1 MITIERG
8 SNGAG
13 DTPSSGGSGRAAGG
27 DRSRTAGAPTGAT
40 STTSARQNALAA
52 VATHRVTKTQD
63 YLKDAGADIFGQYV
77 FHEGAQRQYLAKPI
91 FQKLRRTIDGR
102 EPFDPAIVD
111 AVAHGVKEWALAHG
125 ATHYTHWFVP
135 MTGST
140 AEKHDSFLAPTGDGQ
155 TIAEF
160 SGRNLVQGEPDAS
173 SFPSG
178 GIRATFE
185 ARGYTAWDVT
195 SPIFLQVEPNGTT
208 LTIPTAYVSY
218 TGEAL
223 DHKIPL
229 LRSQEAVGKH
239 ALRVLRW
246 FGNAASQR
254 VFTTIGPE
262 QEYFLVDRRL
272 AEQRPD
278 LLLTGRTLFG
288 APSPKGQELEDQ
300 YFGSIRERI
309 LAFMMDLDRE
319 LWRLGIPA
327 KTRHNEVAPAQF
339 EMAPV
344 FEATSVGSDHNMIV
358 MQVMRRLAPQ
368 HDLAFL
374 IHEKPF
380 AGINGS
386 GKHNN
391 WSMSTDDGENLLDPG
406 SDPHANAQF
415 LAFLMA
421 VIRAVDVHADILRAS
436 IADAG
441 QDHRLGANEAPPA
454 IMSVFLGSQLE
465 DVIEQLERGPAA
477 ASQRGGDLE
486 LGVTSLPVLPKDATD
501 RNRTSPFAFT
511 GNKFEFRAVGSS
523 APIYWPQTVL
533 NTAVA
538 DSLAKLAD
546 DIEQLEPGDF
556 EGLTGILS
564 GIVKAHKQV
573 IFGGN
578 GYSPEWHAEAARRGL
593 PNNPSTVDAL
603 PSLMTAKAR
612 EIFATYGVLSERE
625 LAARVDINW
634 ERYVKVQ
641 NIEANCA
648 LDIARTMI
656 VPATARY
663 LGLVAAI
670 PSRGIGAIADRVASL
685 ADDLIDRIDALA
697 HAQHEAHEAGSVQ
710 DEARAFAT
718 AVIPAQEALREVVDE
733 LETVVADDL
742 WPLPKYRELLFQ
754 Y

>member
-1 MITIERG
+1 V
-8 SNGAG
+8 
-13 DTPSSGGSGRAAGG
+13 
-27 DRSRTAGAPTGAT
+27 
-40 STTSARQNALAA
+40 SARTTAIATIANHT
-52 VATHRVTKTQD
+52 VASIEDFLEH
-63 YLKDAGADIFGQYV
+63 AGADIYGDYV
-77 FHEGAQRQYLAKPI
+77 FHEAVQRQYLPKPI
-91 FQKLRRTIDGR
+91 FRRLQRTVAGL
-102 EPFDPAIVD
+102 EPFDEVIAD
-111 AVAHGVKEWALAHG
+111 AVAHGVKEWAMAHG

-140 AEKHDSFLAPTGDGQ
+140 AEKHDSFLAPSSDGR

-160 SGRNLVQGEPDAS
+160 SGKNLLQGEPDAS

-195 SPIFLQVEPNGTT
+195 SPIFLQVEPNGVT
-208 LTIPTAYVSY
+208 LTIPTAYVSF

-223 DHKIPL
+223 DHKIPM
-229 LRSQEAVGKH
+229 LRSQEAVGTQ

-246 FGNAASQR
+246 FGNTSASR

-262 QEYFLVDRRL
+262 QEYFLIDRRL

-288 APSPKGQELEDQ
+288 AQPPKGQELEDQ
-300 YFGSIRERI
+300 YFGPIRERI

-344 FEATSVGSDHNMIV
+344 FEPTSVGSDHNMLV
-358 MQVMRRLAPQ
+358 MSTMRRLAPQ
-368 HDLAFL
+368 HGLAFL

-391 WSMSTDDGENLLDPG
+391 WSMATDDGENLLDPG
-406 SDPHANAQF
+406 TDPHANAQF
-415 LAFLMA
+415 LAFLIA
-421 VIRAVDVHADILRAS
+421 VIRAVNVHADIVRAS

-454 IMSVFLGSQLE
+454 IMSIFLGSQLE
-465 DVIEQLERGPAA
+465 DVIAQLEQGA
-477 ASQRGGDLE
+477 ASNSKKGGNVE

-538 DSLAKLAD
+538 DSLKDLAD
-546 DIEQLEPGDF
+546 ELDKLQPGDF
-556 EGLTGILS
+556 EGLTLILS
-564 GIVKAHKQV
+564 GIVRGNKQV
-573 IFGGN
+573 LFEGN
-578 GYSPEWHAEAARRGL
+578 GYSEEWHREAERRGL
-593 PNNPSTVDAL
+593 PNNRTTVDAL
-603 PSLMTAKAR
+603 PALTTDKAKSVFAR
-612 EIFATYGVLSERE
+612 FGVLSERE

-641 NIEANCA
+641 NIEASCA

-656 VPATARY
+656 VPAAVSY
-663 LGLVAAI
+663 LGRLTAAGT
-670 PSRGIGAIADRVASL
+670 SRGVTTICEAVSERLDRLVDAIHEL
-685 ADDLIDRIDALA
+685 E
-697 HAQHEAHEAGSVQ
+697 HAQHAAHEAGSVQ
-710 DEARAFAT
+710 AEARAFVDT
-718 AVIPAQEALREVVDE
+718 VIPAQNALRAVADE
-733 LETVVADDL
+733 LETLVADEL

>member
-1 MITIERG
+1 MTARHTAIEAI
-8 SNGAG
+8 SNHKVASTQKYLEHAG
-13 DTPSSGGSGRAAGG
+13 EEI
-27 DRSRTAGAPTGAT
+27 
-40 STTSARQNALAA
+40 
-52 VATHRVTKTQD
+52 
-63 YLKDAGADIFGQYV
+63 YGQYV
-77 FHEGAQRQYLAKPI
+77 FHQVAQRQFLAKPI
-91 FQKLRRTIDGR
+91 FKRLQRTIEGL
-102 EPFDPAIVD
+102 EPFDPVIAD
-111 AVAHGVKEWALAHG
+111 AVAHGVKEWALSHG

-140 AEKHDSFLAPTGDGQ
+140 AEKHDSFLTPLGDGQ
-155 TIAEF
+155 TVAEF
-160 SGRNLVQGEPDAS
+160 SGRNLLQGEPDAS

-195 SPIFLQVEPNGTT
+195 SPIFLQVEPNGVT
-208 LTIPTAYVSY
+208 LTIPTAYVSF

-229 LRSQEAVGKH
+229 LRSQEALGTQ
-239 ALRVLRW
+239 AMRVLRW
-246 FGNAASQR
+246 FDNTTAGR
-254 VFTTIGPE
+254 VFTSIGPE

-278 LLLTGRTLFG
+278 LVLTGRTLFG
-288 APSPKGQELEDQ
+288 ALGPKGQELEDQ
-300 YFGSIRERI
+300 YFGPIRERM

-327 KTRHNEVAPAQF
+327 KTRHNEVAPGQF

-344 FEATSVGSDHNMIV
+344 YEPTSVGSDHNMMV
-358 MQVMRRLAPQ
+358 MATMRKLAPQ
-368 HDLAFL
+368 HGLMYL

-391 WSMSTDDGENLLDPG
+391 WSMATDEGENLLDPG
-406 SDPHANAQF
+406 HDPHANAQF
-415 LAFLMA
+415 LAFLLA
-421 VIRAVDVHADILRAS
+421 VIRGVNQHADILRAS

-465 DVIEQLERGPAA
+465 DVIAQLEQGA
-477 ASQRGGDLE
+477 ASASKKGGSVE

-538 DSLAKLAD
+538 DSLKQLAD
-546 DIEQLEPGDF
+546 ELDGLEHGDF
-556 EGLTGILS
+556 DGLTIILS
-564 GIVKAHKQV
+564 RIVNANKQV
-573 IFGGN
+573 LFEGN
-578 GYSPEWHAEAARRGL
+578 GYSEEWHAEAERRGL
-593 PNNPSTVDAL
+593 PNNRTTVDAL
-603 PSLMTAKAR
+603 PALTTPKAIELFSSFGVLTER
-612 EIFATYGVLSERE
+612 EIVSRA
-625 LAARVDINW
+625 DIYW
-634 ERYVKVQ
+634 ERYVKVL
-641 NIEANCA
+641 NIEALCA
-648 LDIARTMI
+648 LDIAKTMI
-656 VPATARY
+656 LPATASY
-663 LGLVAAI
+663 LGRLAAAGS
-670 PSRGIGAIADRVASL
+670 SRGIASVSEKVAGL
-685 ADDLIDRIDALA
+685 ADALVDAIHHLE
-697 HAQHEAHEAGSVQ
+697 HAQHEAHGAESVQ
-710 DEARAFAT
+710 AEARICVDS
-718 AVIPAQEALREVVDE
+718 VIPAQAALRAVVDE
-733 LETVVADDL
+733 LETLVADDL

>member
-1 MITIERG
+1 M
-8 SNGAG
+8 
-13 DTPSSGGSGRAAGG
+13 
-27 DRSRTAGAPTGAT
+27 TA
-40 STTSARQNALAA
+40 RKIA
-52 VATHRVTKTQD
+52 VAAIAGHSVTATQD
-63 YLKDAGADIFGQYV
+63 YLEHAGQEIYGQYV
-77 FHEGAQRQYLAKPI
+77 FHEDAQRDFLAKPI
-91 FQKLRRTIDGR
+91 FKKLRRSIEGH

-111 AVAHGVKEWALAHG
+111 AVAHGVKEWAMARG

-140 AEKHDSFLAPTGDGQ
+140 AEKHDSFLNPIGEGR

-160 SGRNLVQGEPDAS
+160 SGKNLLQGEPDAS

-195 SPIFLQVEPNGTT
+195 SPIFLQVEPNGVTM
-208 LTIPTAYVSY
+208 TIPTAFVSY

-229 LRSQEAVGKH
+229 LRSQEALGVQ

-246 FGNAASQR
+246 FGNATATR
-254 VFTTIGPE
+254 VFTNIGPE
-262 QEYFLVDRRL
+262 QEYFLIDRRL

-278 LLLTGRTLFG
+278 LVLTGRTLFG
-288 APSPKGQELEDQ
+288 AASPKGQELEDQ
-300 YFGSIRERI
+300 YFGPIRERI
-309 LAFMMDLDRE
+309 LAYMMDLDRE
-319 LWRLGIPA
+319 LWRLGIPS
-327 KTRHNEVAPAQF
+327 KTRHNEVAPGQF

-344 FEATSVGSDHNMIV
+344 YEPTSVGSDHNMVV
-358 MQVMRRLAPQ
+358 MATMRRLAPR
-368 HDLAFL
+368 HGLMFL

-391 WSMSTDDGENLLDPG
+391 WSMGTDEGENLLDPG
-406 SDPHANAQF
+406 NDPHANAQF
-415 LAFLMA
+415 LAFLVA
-421 VIRAVDVHADILRAS
+421 VIRAVNVHADLLRAS

-441 QDHRLGANEAPPA
+441 NDHRLGANEAPPA
-454 IMSVFLGSQLE
+454 IMSIFLGSQLE
-465 DVIEQLERGPAA
+465 DVVDQLDRGA
-477 ASQRGGDLE
+477 ASGSKKGGSVN
-486 LGVTSLPVLPKDATD
+486 LGALSLPELSKDATD

-546 DIEQLEPGDF
+546 DLDKLDPGDF
-556 EGLTGILS
+556 AGLTTILS
-564 GIVKAHKQV
+564 GIVGSNKQV
-573 IFGGN
+573 LFEGN
-578 GYSPEWHAEAARRGL
+578 GYSEEWHAEAAERGL
-593 PNNPSTVDAL
+593 PNNKSTVDAL
-603 PSLMTAKAR
+603 PALTTAKAKKV
-612 EIFATYGVLSERE
+612 FAKFGVLSERE
-625 LAARVDINW
+625 LASRVEILW
-634 ERYVKVQ
+634 ERYVKVS

-648 LDIARTMI
+648 LDMASTMI
-656 VPATARY
+656 LPATAAY
-663 LGLVAAI
+663 LGLLAGASS
-670 PSRGIGAIADRVASL
+670 SRGIASISQRVSDLADALVDAIA
-685 ADDLIDRIDALA
+685 ALER
-697 HAQHEAHEAGSVQ
+697 AQHHAHEAGSVQ
-710 DEARAFAT
+710 AEAKVFAT
-718 AVIPAQEALREVVDE
+718 SVIPAQAALRDVVDA
-733 LETVVADDL
+733 LETLVADEL

>member
-1 MITIERG
+1 MTARHQAIETI
-8 SNGAG
+8 SNH
-13 DTPSSGGSGRAAGG
+13 RVAA
-27 DRSRTAGAPTGAT
+27 TQNYLEHAGA
-40 STTSARQNALAA
+40 NI
-52 VATHRVTKTQD
+52 
-63 YLKDAGADIFGQYV
+63 YGQYV
-77 FHEGAQRQYLAKPI
+77 FHEGAQRDYLAKPI
-91 FQKLRRTIDGR
+91 FRRLRRTIDGL
-102 EPFDPAIVD
+102 EPFDPVIAD
-111 AVAHGVKEWALAHG
+111 AVAHGVKEWAMAHG

-140 AEKHDSFLAPTGDGQ
+140 AEKHDSFLSPVGEGATM
-155 TIAEF
+155 AEF
-160 SGRNLVQGEPDAS
+160 SGKNLLQGEPDAS

-178 GIRATFE
+178 GIRNTFE

-195 SPIFLQVEPNGTT
+195 SPIFLQVEPNGVT
-208 LTIPTAYVSY
+208 LTIPTAFVSY

-223 DHKIPL
+223 DHKIPM
-229 LRSQEAVGKH
+229 LRSQEALGKQ

-246 FGNAASQR
+246 FGNTTTTR
-254 VFTTIGPE
+254 VFTNIGPE

-278 LLLTGRTLFG
+278 LVLAGRTLFG

-300 YFGSIRERI
+300 YFGPIRERI

-319 LWRLGIPA
+319 LWRLGIPS
-327 KTRHNEVAPAQF
+327 KTRHNEVAPGQF

-344 FEATSVGSDHNMIV
+344 YEPTSVGSDHNMIV
-358 MQVMRRLAPQ
+358 MSTMRRLAAQ
-368 HDLAFL
+368 HGLMLL

-391 WSMSTDDGENLLDPG
+391 WSMATDGGENLLDPG
-406 SDPHANAQF
+406 NNPHANAQF
-415 LAFLMA
+415 LAFLLG
-421 VIRAVDVHADILRAS
+421 VVRAVNVHADIVRAS

-465 DVIEQLERGPAA
+465 DVISQLESGA
-477 ASQRGGDLE
+477 ASDSKQGGSLE

-538 DSLAKLAD
+538 DSLSKLAD
-546 DIEQLEPGDF
+546 ELDALPAGDF
-556 EGLTGILS
+556 EGLTVILS
-564 GIVKAHKQV
+564 RIVNENKQV
-573 IFGGN
+573 LFEGN
-578 GYSPEWHAEAARRGL
+578 GYAEEWHAEAARRGL
-593 PNNPSTVDAL
+593 PNNRTTVDAL
-603 PSLMTAKAR
+603 PALTTDRAKD
-612 EIFATYGVLSERE
+612 IFSRFGVLSERE
-625 LAARVDINW
+625 LAARTEILW

-648 LDIARTMI
+648 LDIAKTMI
-656 VPATARY
+656 LPATAAY
-663 LGLVAAI
+663 LGQLAPGAAASKGVATV
-670 PSRGIGAIADRVASL
+670 SSKVASL
-685 ADDLIDRIDALA
+685 ADGLVDAIHALE
-697 HAQHEAHEAGSVQ
+697 HAQHTAHDAGSVH
-710 DEARAFAT
+710 DEAKVFCDK
-718 AVIPAQEALREVVDE
+718 VIPAQNALREVADE
-733 LETVVADDL
+733 LETLVSDEL

>member
-1 MITIERG
+1 MT
-8 SNGAG
+8 
-13 DTPSSGGSGRAAGG
+13 
-27 DRSRTAGAPTGAT
+27 
-40 STTSARQNALAA
+40 ARQAA
-52 VATHRVTKTQD
+52 ITGIASHRVTKTQD
-63 YLKDAGADIFGQYV
+63 YLESAGADIYGQYV
-77 FHEGAQRQYLAKPI
+77 FDDVAQRQYLAKPI
-91 FQKLRRTIDGR
+91 YRKLRQTIDGH

-111 AVAHGVKEWALAHG
+111 AVAHAVKEWALAHG
-125 ATHYTHWFVP
+125 ATHYTHWFIP

-140 AEKHDSFLAPTGDGQ
+140 AEKHDSFLTPSGDGR

-160 SGRNLVQGEPDAS
+160 SGKNLVQGEPDAS

-195 SPIFLQVEPNGTT
+195 SPIFLQVEPNGVT
-208 LTIPTAYVSY
+208 LTIPTAYVSF

-229 LRSQEAVGKH
+229 LRSQEALGRH

-246 FGNAASQR
+246 FGNTTAKR
-254 VFTTIGPE
+254 VFTNIGPE

-288 APSPKGQELEDQ
+288 AAPPKGQELEDQ
-300 YFGSIRERI
+300 YFGPIRERI

-327 KTRHNEVAPAQF
+327 KTRHNEVAPGQF

-344 FEATSVGSDHNMIV
+344 YENTSVGSDHNMIV
-358 MQVMRRLAPQ
+358 MSMMRRLAPQ
-368 HDLAFL
+368 HGLMLL

-391 WSMSTDDGENLLDPG
+391 WSMGTDEGENLLDPG
-406 SDPHANAQF
+406 NDPHANAQF

-421 VIRAVDVHADILRAS
+421 VIRAVNEHADLLRAS

-441 QDHRLGANEAPPA
+441 NDHRLGANEAPPA
-454 IMSVFLGSQLE
+454 IVSIFLGSQLE
-465 DVIEQLERGPAA
+465 DVVAQIAN
-477 ASQRGGDLE
+477 GGATGSKQGGSVE
-486 LGVTSLPVLPKDATD
+486 LGVTSLPVLSKDATD

-538 DSLAKLAD
+538 DSLRKLAD
-546 DIEQLEPGDF
+546 ELEALDA
-556 EGLTGILS
+556 EDMAGLTTILS
-564 GIVKAHKQV
+564 AIAKGNRQV
-573 IFGGN
+573 LFEGN
-578 GYSPEWHAEAARRGL
+578 GYSEE
-593 PNNPSTVDAL
+593 
-603 PSLMTAKAR
+603 
-612 EIFATYGVLSERE
+612 
-625 LAARVDINW
+625 
-634 ERYVKVQ
+634 
-641 NIEANCA
+641 
-648 LDIARTMI
+648 
-656 VPATARY
+656 
-663 LGLVAAI
+663 
-670 PSRGIGAIADRVASL
+670 
-685 ADDLIDRIDALA
+685 
-697 HAQHEAHEAGSVQ
+697 
-710 DEARAFAT
+710 
-718 AVIPAQEALREVVDE
+718 
-733 LETVVADDL
+733 
-742 WPLPKYRELLFQ
+742 
-754 Y
+754 

>member
-1 MITIERG
+1 MT
-8 SNGAG
+8 
-13 DTPSSGGSGRAAGG
+13 
-27 DRSRTAGAPTGAT
+27 
-40 STTSARQNALAA
+40 ARQTAIAGIA
-52 VATHRVTKTQD
+52 GHQVPKTQA
-63 YLKDAGADIFGQYV
+63 YLEDAGADIYGQYV
-77 FHEGAQRQYLAKPI
+77 FHEEAQREYLAKPI
-91 FQKLRRTIDGR
+91 FAKLRRTIDGH

-140 AEKHDSFLAPTGDGQ
+140 AEKHDSFLAPQSDGS

-160 SGRNLVQGEPDAS
+160 SGRMLMQGEPDAS

-195 SPIFLQVEPNGTT
+195 SPIFLQVEANGVT
-208 LTIPTAYVSY
+208 LTIPTAYVSF

-229 LRSQEAVGKH
+229 LRSQEALGKQ

-246 FGNAASQR
+246 FGNAEATR

-288 APSPKGQELEDQ
+288 APSPRGQELEDE
-300 YFGSIRERI
+300 YFASIRQRI
-309 LAFMMDLDRE
+309 LAFVMDLDRE
-319 LWRLGIPA
+319 LWRLGVPA

-344 FEATSVGSDHNMIV
+344 YEPTSVGSDHNMVV
-358 MQVMRRLAPQ
+358 MALMRRLATQ
-368 HDLAFL
+368 HDLMLL

-391 WSMSTDDGENLLDPG
+391 WSMTTDEGENLLDPG

-415 LAFLMA
+415 LAILLA
-421 VIRAVDVHADILRAS
+421 VIRAVNVHADLLRAS

-454 IMSVFLGSQLE
+454 IMSIFLGSQLE
-465 DVIEQLERGPAA
+465 DVIGQIEAGA
-477 ASQRGGDLE
+477 ASKSKSGGQLD
-486 LGVTSLPVLPKDATD
+486 LGVSSLPGLSADATN

-538 DSLAKLAD
+538 ESMSA
-546 DIEQLEPGDF
+546 
-556 EGLTGILS
+556 
-564 GIVKAHKQV
+564 
-573 IFGGN
+573 
-578 GYSPEWHAEAARRGL
+578 
-593 PNNPSTVDAL
+593 
-603 PSLMTAKAR
+603 
-612 EIFATYGVLSERE
+612 
-625 LAARVDINW
+625 
-634 ERYVKVQ
+634 
-641 NIEANCA
+641 
-648 LDIARTMI
+648 
-656 VPATARY
+656 
-663 LGLVAAI
+663 
-670 PSRGIGAIADRVASL
+670 L
-685 ADDLIDRIDALA
+685 ADDLEKL
-697 HAQHEAHEAGSVQ
+697 
-710 DEARAFAT
+710 
-718 AVIPAQEALREVVDE
+718 
-733 LETVVADDL
+733 
-742 WPLPKYRELLFQ
+742 
-754 Y
+754 

>member
-1 MITIERG
+1 MTARQTAI
-8 SNGAG
+8 
-13 DTPSSGGSGRAAGG
+13 AAIA
-27 DRSRTAGAPTGAT
+27 STRTT
-40 STTSARQNALAA
+40 STQ
-52 VATHRVTKTQD
+52 K
-63 YLKDAGADIFGQYV
+63 YLEDAGEAIYGQYV
-77 FHEGAQRQYLAKPI
+77 FHEDVQRDYLAKPI
-91 FQKLRRTIDGR
+91 FRKLRRAIDGQ
-102 EPFDPAIVD
+102 EPIDPTIVD
-111 AVAHGVKEWALAHG
+111 AVAHGVKEWAMAHG

-140 AEKHDSFLAPTGDGQ
+140 AEKHDSFLNPSGEARTL
-155 TIAEF
+155 AEF
-160 SGRNLVQGEPDAS
+160 SGKNLVQGEPDAS

-195 SPIFLQVEPNGTT
+195 SPIFLQVEPNGVTM
-208 LTIPTAYVSY
+208 TIPTAFVSY

-229 LRSQEAVGKH
+229 LRSQEALGTQ

-246 FGNAASQR
+246 FGNTTASR
-254 VFTTIGPE
+254 VFTNIGPE

-278 LLLTGRTLFG
+278 LVLTGRTLFG

-300 YFGSIRERI
+300 YFGPIRERI

-327 KTRHNEVAPAQF
+327 KTRHNEVAPGQF

-344 FEATSVGSDHNMIV
+344 YEPTSVGSDHNMVV
-358 MQVMRRLAPQ
+358 MSLMRRIARQ

-391 WSMSTDDGENLLDPG
+391 WSMGTDEGENLLDPG
-406 SDPHANAQF
+406 NDPHANAQF
-415 LAFLMA
+415 LAFLVA
-421 VIRAVDVHADILRAS
+421 VIQGVNEHADLLRAS

-454 IMSVFLGSQLE
+454 IMSIFLGSQLE
-465 DVIEQLERGPAA
+465 DVVEQLAKGA
-477 ASQRGGDLE
+477 ASTSKKGGSMQ
-486 LGVTSLPVLPKDATD
+486 LGATSLPELPKDATD

-538 DSLAKLAD
+538 DSLSGIAD
-546 DIEQLEPGDF
+546 QLEKLKPGDF
-556 EGLTGILS
+556 NGLTAILS
-564 GIVKAHKQV
+564 KIVGANKQV
-573 IFGGN
+573 LFEGN
-578 GYSPEWHAEAARRGL
+578 GYSEEWHAEAAKRGL
-593 PNNPSTVDAL
+593 PNHPTTVDAL
-603 PSLMTAKAR
+603 PALTTAKAKKL
-612 EIFATYGVLSERE
+612 FSSFGVLSERE
-625 LAARVDINW
+625 LASRVEINW
-634 ERYVKVQ
+634 ERYVKVS

-648 LDIARTMI
+648 LDMARTL
-656 VPATARY
+656 VLPAAASY
-663 LGLVAAI
+663 LGRLAAAGSSKGITSVAKT
-670 PSRGIGAIADRVASL
+670 VAGL
-685 ADDLIDRIDALA
+685 ADELVDAIDALEK
-697 HAQHEAHEAGSVQ
+697 AQHAAHKAGTVQ
-710 DEARAFAT
+710 KEARVFVDK
-718 AVIPAQEALREVVDE
+718 VIPAQNVLREVADQ
-733 LETVVADDL
+733 LEAVVADDL
-742 WPLPKYRELLFQ
+742 WPLPKYRELLFLF
-754 Y
+754 

>member
-1 MITIERG
+1 MHNVMDWTVRE
-8 SNGAG
+8 
-13 DTPSSGGSGRAAGG
+13 AA
-27 DRSRTAGAPTGAT
+27 DAQETTLTARHEAI
-40 STTSARQNALAA
+40 SDIAA
-52 VATHRVTKTQD
+52 HRVAKTQD
-63 YLKDAGADIFGQYV
+63 YLEQAGADIYGQYV
-77 FHEGAQRQYLAKPI
+77 FHEAAQRQYLAKPI
-91 FQKLRRTIDGR
+91 FQKLRRTIDGH
-102 EPFDPAIVD
+102 EPFDRAIVD

-140 AEKHDSFLAPTGDGQ
+140 AEKHDSFLSPIGDGQ

-160 SGRNLVQGEPDAS
+160 SGQNLVQGEPDAS

-195 SPIFLQVEPNGTT
+195 SPIFLQVEPNGVT
-208 LTIPTAYVSY
+208 LTIPTAFVSF

-229 LRSQEAVGKH
+229 LRSQEALGKH

-246 FGNAASQR
+246 FGNTEAGR
-254 VFTTIGPE
+254 VFTNIGPE

-272 AEQRPD
+272 AEHRPD

-288 APSPKGQELEDQ
+288 AASPKGQELEDQ
-300 YFGSIRERI
+300 YFGPIRERI

-327 KTRHNEVAPAQF
+327 KTRHNEVAPGQF

-344 FEATSVGSDHNMIV
+344 YEPTSVGSDHNMIV
-358 MQVMRRLAPQ
+358 MSMMRRLAPQ
-368 HDLAFL
+368 HGLMFL

-391 WSMSTDDGENLLDPG
+391 WSMSTDGGENLLDPG
-406 SDPHANAQF
+406 NDPHANAQF
-415 LAFLMA
+415 LAFLLA
-421 VIRAVDVHADILRAS
+421 VIRAVNVHADILRAS

-465 DVIEQLERGPAA
+465 DVIEQLEQGA
-477 ASQRGGDLE
+477 ASDSKHGGDLE
-486 LGVTSLPVLPKDATD
+486 LGATSLPVLPKDATD

-538 DSLAKLAD
+538 DSLEQLAD
-546 DIEQLEPGDF
+546 
-556 EGLTGILS
+556 
-564 GIVKAHKQV
+564 
-573 IFGGN
+573 
-578 GYSPEWHAEAARRGL
+578 
-593 PNNPSTVDAL
+593 
-603 PSLMTAKAR
+603 
-612 EIFATYGVLSERE
+612 
-625 LAARVDINW
+625 
-634 ERYVKVQ
+634 
-641 NIEANCA
+641 A
-648 LDIARTMI
+648 LD
-656 VPATARY
+656 
-663 LGLVAAI
+663 GS
-670 PSRGIGAIADRVASL
+670 SRPTSMA
-685 ADDLIDRIDALA
+685 
-697 HAQHEAHEAGSVQ
+697 
-710 DEARAFAT
+710 
-718 AVIPAQEALREVVDE
+718 
-733 LETVVADDL
+733 
-742 WPLPKYRELLFQ
+742 
-754 Y
+754 

>member
-1 MITIERG
+1 MTARQSAI
-8 SNGAG
+8 
-13 DTPSSGGSGRAAGG
+13 AAIAT
-27 DRSRTAGAPTGAT
+27 SKVAPTT
-40 STTSARQNALAA
+40 
-52 VATHRVTKTQD
+52 D
-63 YLKDAGADIFGQYV
+63 YTEHAGEAIYGEYV
-77 FHEGAQRQYLAKPI
+77 FHEAAQRQYLAKPI
-91 FQKLRRTIDGR
+91 FKALRRTIDGL
-102 EPFDPAIVD
+102 EPFDPVIAD
-111 AVAHGVKEWALAHG
+111 AVAHGVKEWALEHG

-140 AEKHDSFLAPTGDGQ
+140 AEKHDSFLNPIGDGH

-160 SGRNLVQGEPDAS
+160 SGRMLIQGEPDAS

-195 SPIFLQVEPNGTT
+195 SPIFLQVEPNGVTM
-208 LTIPTAYVSY
+208 TIPTAYVSF

-229 LRSQEAVGKH
+229 LRSQEALGKE

-246 FGNAASQR
+246 FGNTDATR

-262 QEYFLVDRRL
+262 QEYFLIDRRL

-327 KTRHNEVAPAQF
+327 KTRHNEVAPGQF

-344 FEATSVGSDHNMIV
+344 FEPTSVGSDHNMIV
-358 MQVMRRLAPQ
+358 MASMRRIAQQ
-368 HDLAFL
+368 HGLAFL

-391 WSMSTDDGENLLDPG
+391 WSMSTDENENLLDPG
-406 SDPHANAQF
+406 TDPHANAQF
-415 LAFLMA
+415 LAFLIG
-421 VIRAVDVHADILRAS
+421 VIRAVNTHADILRAS

-454 IMSVFLGSQLE
+454 IMSIFLGSQLE
-465 DVIEQLERGPAA
+465 DVIGQIEKGA
-477 ASQRGGDLE
+477 ASASKKGGNVE

-538 DSLAKLAD
+538 DSLKQLAD
-546 DIEQLEPGDF
+546 ELDKLKPGDF
-556 EGLTGILS
+556 DGLTKVLS
-564 GIVKAHKQV
+564 AIVKDHKQV
-573 IFGGN
+573 LFEGN
-578 GYSPEWHAEAARRGL
+578 GYSEEWHAEAAQARAAEQPHDRRRPAGADDEAGEGALLVVRRAVRARAVVARRDQLGALRQGL
-593 PNNPSTVDAL
+593 EH
-603 PSLMTAKAR
+603 R
-612 EIFATYGVLSERE
+612 GVVRPGH
-625 LAARVDINW
+625 RPD
-634 ERYVKVQ
+634 
-641 NIEANCA
+641 
-648 LDIARTMI
+648 DD
-656 VPATARY
+656 P
-663 LGLVAAI
+663 
-670 PSRGIGAIADRVASL
+670 RGIGAVPGPALLRVVVAWRGVGLRAGRGPHGQAGRRDRRAGARPARGARGRLGRGGGEGLRRGRDPGAGCL
-685 ADDLIDRIDALA
+685 ARGRRRARDRRFGRPLA
-697 HAQHEAHEAGSVQ
+697 AAEVPRAAVPVLGVRGA
-710 DEARAFAT
+710 ARASVPRRFFGPRRPRSVPQRHTRTRSAR
-718 AVIPAQEALREVVDE
+718 AAP
-733 LETVVADDL
+733 
-742 WPLPKYRELLFQ
+742 
-754 Y
+754 

>member
-1 MITIERG
+1 MTARHRAIETI
-8 SNGAG
+8 SNHKV
-13 DTPSSGGSGRAAGG
+13 AA
-27 DRSRTAGAPTGAT
+27 T
-40 STTSARQNALAA
+40 QN
-52 VATHRVTKTQD
+52 
-63 YLKDAGADIFGQYV
+63 YLEHAGADIYGQYV
-77 FHEGAQRQYLAKPI
+77 FHEGAQRDYLAKPI
-91 FQKLRRTIDGR
+91 FRRLRRTIEGLER
-102 EPFDPAIVD
+102 FDPVIAD
-111 AVAHGVKEWALAHG
+111 AVAHGVKEWAMAHG

-140 AEKHDSFLAPTGDGQ
+140 AEKHDSFLSPLGEGS

-160 SGRNLVQGEPDAS
+160 SGRNLLQGEPDAS

-195 SPIFLQVEPNGTT
+195 SPIFLQVEPNGVT
-208 LTIPTAYVSY
+208 LTIPTAFVSY

-223 DHKIPL
+223 DHKIPM
-229 LRSQEAVGKH
+229 LRSQEALGKQ

-246 FGNAASQR
+246 FGNVNATR
-254 VFTTIGPE
+254 VFTNIGPE

-278 LLLTGRTLFG
+278 LVLAGRTLFG

-300 YFGSIRERI
+300 YFGPIRERI

-319 LWRLGIPA
+319 LWRLGIPS
-327 KTRHNEVAPAQF
+327 KTRHNEVAPGQF

-344 FEATSVGSDHNMIV
+344 YEPTSVGSDHNMIV
-358 MQVMRRLAPQ
+358 MSTMRRLAPQ
-368 HDLAFL
+368 HDLMLL

-391 WSMSTDDGENLLDPG
+391 WSMATNDGENLLDPG
-406 SDPHANAQF
+406 NNPHANAQF
-415 LAFLMA
+415 LAFLIA
-421 VIRAVDVHADILRAS
+421 IIRGVNVHADLIRAS

-454 IMSVFLGSQLE
+454 IMSIFLGSQLE
-465 DVIEQLERGPAA
+465 DVIGQLESGA
-477 ASQRGGDLE
+477 ASGSKQGGDLE

-538 DSLAKLAD
+538 DSLGQLAD
-546 DIEQLEPGDF
+546 ELDTLAAGDF
-556 EGLTGILS
+556 EGLTT
-564 GIVKAHKQV
+564 IVSRIVRENKQV
-573 IFGGN
+573 LFEGN
-578 GYSPEWHAEAARRGL
+578 GYSEEWHAEAARRGL
-593 PNNPSTVDAL
+593 PNNRTTVDAL
-603 PSLMTAKAR
+603 PALTTDRAKD
-612 EIFATYGVLSERE
+612 IFARFGVLSERE
-625 LAARVDINW
+625 LAARTEILW

-648 LDIARTMI
+648 LDIAKTMI
-656 VPATARY
+656 LPATAAY
-663 LGLVAAI
+663 LGLLAPGAAASKGVATVSAK
-670 PSRGIGAIADRVASL
+670 VASL
-685 ADDLIDRIDALA
+685 ADGLVDAIHALE
-697 HAQHEAHEAGSVQ
+697 HAQHTAHEATSVHE
-710 DEARAFAT
+710 EAKVFCDT
-718 AVIPAQEALREVVDE
+718 VIPAQNALRAVADE
-733 LETVVADDL
+733 LESLVSDEL

>member
-1 MITIERG
+1 MTARETAIEKIA
-8 SNGAG
+8 N
-13 DTPSSGGSGRAAGG
+13 
-27 DRSRTAGAPTGAT
+27 
-40 STTSARQNALAA
+40 
-52 VATHRVTKTQD
+52 HRVASTQD
-63 YLKDAGADIFGQYV
+63 YLEDAGADIYGQYV
-77 FHEGAQRQYLAKPI
+77 FGEDAQSQYLAKPI
-91 FQKLRRTIDGR
+91 FRKLRRTIEGH

-140 AEKHDSFLAPTGDGQ
+140 AEKHDSFLTPAGEGRTV
-155 TIAEF
+155 AEF

-195 SPIFLQVEPNGTT
+195 SPIFLQVEPNGVT
-208 LTIPTAYVSY
+208 LTIPTAYVSF

-229 LRSQEAVGKH
+229 LRSQDALGRQ

-246 FGNAASQR
+246 FGNTTASR
-254 VFTTIGPE
+254 VITHIGPE
-262 QEYFLVDRRL
+262 QEYFLIDRLL
-272 AEQRPD
+272 ASQRPD

-288 APSPKGQELEDQ
+288 AASPKGQELEDQ

-327 KTRHNEVAPAQF
+327 KTRHNEVAPGQF

-344 FEATSVGSDHNMIV
+344 YEPTSVGSDHNMVV
-358 MQVMRRLAPQ
+358 MAQMRRLAQQ
-368 HDLAFL
+368 HGLMLL

-391 WSMSTDDGENLLDPG
+391 WSMATDEGENLLDPG

-415 LAFLMA
+415 LAILLG
-421 VIRAVDVHADILRAS
+421 VIRAVNVHGDLLRAS

-441 QDHRLGANEAPPA
+441 NDHRLGANEAPPA
-454 IMSVFLGSQLE
+454 IMSIFLGSQLQ
-465 DVIEQLERGPAA
+465 DVIEQIEQGA
-477 ASQRGGDLE
+477 ASASKTGGQLD
-486 LGVTSLPVLPKDATD
+486 LGVDSLPALSADATD

-538 DSLAKLAD
+538 DSLQQLAD
-546 DIEQLEPGDF
+546 ELEKLPAGDF
-556 EGLTGILS
+556 DGLATILS
-564 GIVKAHKQV
+564 GIARAHKQV
-573 IFGGN
+573 LFEGN
-578 GYSPEWHAEAARRGL
+578 GYSDAWHAEAARRGL
-593 PNNPSTVDAL
+593 PNNRTTVDAL
-603 PSLMTAKAR
+603 PALGTDKAKSLFSR
-612 EIFATYGVLSERE
+612 FGVLSERE
-625 LAARVDINW
+625 LSSRADINW

-641 NIEANCA
+641 QIEANCA

-656 VPATARY
+656 LPAAVRY
-663 LGLVAAI
+663 LGQLPGGAA
-670 PSRGIGAIADRVASL
+670 SKGATAICERVAGLTDRLVDAIDSL
-685 ADDLIDRIDALA
+685 D
-697 HAQHEAHEAGSVQ
+697 HAQHRAHEAGTVQ
-710 DEARAFAT
+710 AEARAFAET
-718 AVIPAQEALREVVDE
+718 VIPAQNAVRDVADE
-733 LETVVADDL
+733 LETIVADDL

>member
-1 MITIERG
+1 MTARHTAIADI
-8 SNGAG
+8 AG
-13 DTPSSGGSGRAAGG
+13 ETV
-27 DRSRTAGAPTGAT
+27 
-40 STTSARQNALAA
+40 TTS
-52 VATHRVTKTQD
+52 TQD
-63 YLKDAGADIFGQYV
+63 YTEHAGEEIFGQYV
-77 FHEGAQRQYLAKPI
+77 FHEVAQRQYLPKPI
-91 FQKLRRTIDGR
+91 FERLQRTIAGL
-102 EPFDPAIVD
+102 EPFDSIIAD
-111 AVAHGVKEWALAHG
+111 AVAHGVKEWAMSHG
-125 ATHYTHWFVP
+125 ATHFTHWFVP

-140 AEKHDSFLAPTGDGQ
+140 AEKHDSFLNPTGDGR

-160 SGRNLVQGEPDAS
+160 SGKNLMQGEPDAS

-195 SPIFLQVEPNGTT
+195 SPIFLQVEPNGVTM
-208 LTIPTAYVSY
+208 TIPTAYVSF

-229 LRSQEAVGKH
+229 LRSQEALGKQ
-239 ALRVLRW
+239 ALRILKW
-246 FGNAASQR
+246 FGNDEASR

-300 YFGSIRERI
+300 YFGSIRPRI

-344 FEATSVGSDHNMIV
+344 FEPTSVGSDHNMLV
-358 MQVMRRLAPQ
+358 MSTMRRLAAQ
-368 HDLAFL
+368 HGLAFL

-391 WSMSTDDGENLLDPG
+391 WSMSTDAGENLLDPG
-406 SDPHANAQF
+406 TDPHANAQF
-415 LAFLMA
+415 LAFLIA
-421 VIRAVDVHADILRAS
+421 VIRAVNEHADILRAS

-454 IMSVFLGSQLE
+454 IMSIFLGSQLV
-465 DVIEQLERGPAA
+465 DVIGQIEQGA
-477 ASQRGGDLE
+477 ASKSKHGGNVE

-538 DSLAKLAD
+538 DSLAGLAD
-546 DIEQLEPGDF
+546 QLEKLKKGDF
-556 EGLTGILS
+556 EGLTKILS
-564 GIVKAHKQV
+564 GIVKDHKQV
-573 IFGGN
+573 LFEGN
-578 GYSPEWHAEAARRGL
+578 GYSEEWHAEAKKRGL
-593 PNNPSTVDAL
+593 PNHPTTVDAL
-603 PSLMTAKAR
+603 PALTTSKA
-612 EIFATYGVLSERE
+612 
-625 LAARVDINW
+625 
-634 ERYVKVQ
+634 
-641 NIEANCA
+641 
-648 LDIARTMI
+648 
-656 VPATARY
+656 
-663 LGLVAAI
+663 
-670 PSRGIGAIADRVASL
+670 
-685 ADDLIDRIDALA
+685 
-697 HAQHEAHEAGSVQ
+697 
-710 DEARAFAT
+710 
-718 AVIPAQEALREVVDE
+718 
-733 LETVVADDL
+733 
-742 WPLPKYRELLFQ
+742 
-754 Y
+754 

>member
-1 MITIERG
+1 MTARHTAIE
-8 SNGAG
+8 AI
-13 DTPSSGGSGRAAGG
+13 
-27 DRSRTAGAPTGAT
+27 
-40 STTSARQNALAA
+40 
-52 VATHRVTKTQD
+52 ATHQVAPAQD
-63 YLKDAGADIFGQYV
+63 YTEHAGEEIFGQYV
-77 FHEGAQRQYLAKPI
+77 FHEVAQRQYLPKPI
-91 FQKLRRTIDGR
+91 FQRLQRTIAGL
-102 EPFDPAIVD
+102 EPFDSVIAD
-111 AVAHGVKEWALAHG
+111 AVAHGVKEWAMSHG
-125 ATHYTHWFVP
+125 ATHFTHWFVP

-140 AEKHDSFLAPTGDGQ
+140 AEKHDSFLNPTGDGT

-160 SGRNLVQGEPDAS
+160 SGRNLMQGEPDAS

-195 SPIFLQVEPNGTT
+195 SPIFLQVEPNGVT
-208 LTIPTAYVSY
+208 LTIPTAYVSF

-229 LRSQEAVGKH
+229 LRSQEALGKQ

-246 FGNAASQR
+246 FGNDAASR

-300 YFGSIRERI
+300 YFGPIRERI

-327 KTRHNEVAPAQF
+327 KTRHNEVAPGQF

-344 FEATSVGSDHNMIV
+344 YEATSVGSDHNMVV
-358 MQVMRRLAPQ
+358 MSLMRRLAAQ
-368 HDLAFL
+368 HGLMFL

-391 WSMSTDDGENLLDPG
+391 WSMATDDGANLLDPG
-406 SDPHANAQF
+406 DDPHANAQF
-415 LAFLMA
+415 LAFLVA
-421 VIRAVDVHADILRAS
+421 VIRAVSVHADLIRAS

-441 QDHRLGANEAPPA
+441 NDHRLGANEAPPA
-454 IMSVFLGSQLE
+454 IVSIFLGAQLVDVIGQLE
-465 DVIEQLERGPAA
+465 QGPAA
-477 ASQRGGDLE
+477 ASKKGGAIE
-486 LGVTSLPVLPKDATD
+486 LGATSLPVLAADATD

-538 DSLAKLAD
+538 DSLKDLAD
-546 DIEQLEPGDF
+546 ELDTLDHGDF
-556 EGLTGILS
+556 DGLTAILS
-564 GIVKAHKQV
+564 GIVRDHKQV
-573 IFGGN
+573 LFEGN
-578 GYSPEWHAEAARRGL
+578 NYSEEWHAEAERRGL
-593 PNNPSTVDAL
+593 PNNRSTVDAL
-603 PSLMTAKAR
+603 PALTTPKAKKL
-612 EIFATYGVLSERE
+612 FSSFGVLSERE
-625 LAARVDINW
+625 LSSRVEINW

-641 NIEANCA
+641 DIEASCA
-648 LDIARTMI
+648 IDIASTMI
-656 VPATARY
+656 VPAATRY
-663 LGLVAAI
+663 LAQLAGVNS
-670 PSRGIGAIADRVASL
+670 SRGINAVCQQVSGLADSLVDAIA
-685 ADDLIDRIDALA
+685 ALES
-697 HAQHEAHEAGSVQ
+697 AQHEAHEAGSGHA
-710 DEARAFAT
+710 EARAFAAT
-718 AVIPAQEALREVVDE
+718 VIPAQETLRGVVDE